1 MARSA
6 NWSIAVICLAVASAL
21 FGCAAEPVLPVIRA
35 YDAIHSADDDCHKDC
50 IGGRYCKGGNVKQ
63 MKSEPIPCSSGE
75 SCKISWVHSC
85 ALGCNPF
92 PLYATIAEPEMYCAE
107 YPKLPGDPCK
117 SGADCQPVSPP
128 ANGLPLDATMTC
140 DLSVTACISSSQPA
154 AEDFGDSCGLPETTF
169 ADSAW
174 TSNFGIA
181 AVDKCSAK
189 LCLIAFRRAISKL
202 AGSKDLLVQRCTKTC
217 KSGWDCPEGT
227 RCARVSNLA
236 LEGKKGGLSGGGADV
251 CVPAGGQSSFRSPYK
266 PLGF

>member
-6 NWSIAVICLAVASAL
+6 NWSIVVV
-21 FGCAAEPVLPVIRA
+21 CAAVVTALLSCTPEPVLPAVRA
-35 YDAIHSADDDCHKDC
+35 YDAYPVGGGCHTDCF
-50 IGGRYCKGGNVKQ
+50 GGRYCQGGSVVQ
-63 MKSEPIPCSSGE
+63 MKSEAIPCDSNKSCTISG
-75 SCKISWVHSC
+75 IHSC

-92 PLYATIAEPEMYCAE
+92 RPWHYNAEPEMYCAE

-117 SGADCQPVSPP
+117 SGTDCQPVSPP

-174 TSNFGIA
+174 ASNFGIA
-181 AVDKCSAK
+181 AVDTCLAK
-189 LCLIAFRRAISKL
+189 LCLIAFRRADPNWV
-202 AGSKDLLVQRCTKTC
+202 GSKDLLVQRCTKTC
-217 KSGWDCPEGT
+217 KTGWDCPEGT

-236 LEGKKGGLSGGGADV
+236 IEGKKGSLSGGGADV

-266 PLGF
+266 PPGF